1 MAEPVPGTPP
11 SGRTPED
18 RLDSWKEI
26 AAYLSRDVTT
36 VQRWEKREGMPV
48 HRHLH
53 DRMGS
58 VYAFRPELDVWKH
71 GRKLGME
78 KEEKVPGVAGSGDGE
93 TVSRLMGASRTR
105 RWLVLGG
112 VAVAAMLVFSYAVIR
127 SRSGD
132 TARPKIKSLAVLPLK
147 NLSGDPTQDY
157 LADGMTEAVIGRLS
171 SIHDLRVIS
180 RTSVM
185 RFRDTQLSV
194 PEIAKMLHVDALV
207 EGSVMRQG
215 TRIRVHAQLI
225 RAATDEHFW
234 SEAYDRD
241 LQDALALESEVAQS
255 IAKKVEVTVTGE
267 ERARLVAARH
277 VSPEVYESYL
287 KGQSALNKSDSR
299 ADIDASIGFFQDAIN
314 KDPTFAPAYLGLGL
328 AYGDLGSIMI
338 GAPPREERA
347 KAMTAARKALEFD
360 PGLADAHVL
369 LASMEQKQWQW
380 AAADAEYRQAL
391 ELNPNN
397 AAAHDELAEWLLCQG
412 RMAEA
417 LTWAQRARELDP
429 LEISGDTIGWILF
442 SSRRYDESIQEYRS
456 VLAVRPNEANALWSL
471 GFVLIENHQ
480 PGEAIP
486 VLEKAVSV
494 SDRSPGI
501 IGVLVR
507 AYAHAGRRAD
517 ALRLLA
523 ELKKRQKAGYV
534 PAGAFVNAYLGL
546 GENEEAFAW
555 LEKAYQEQSNIL
567 QFLKVHP
574 FFDPLRDDPRFKDL
588 LHRVGLE

>member
-1 MAEPVPGTPP
+1 
-11 SGRTPED
+11 
-18 RLDSWKEI
+18 
-26 AAYLSRDVTT
+26 
-36 VQRWEKREGMPV
+36 
-48 HRHLH
+48 
-53 DRMGS
+53 
-58 VYAFRPELDVWKH
+58 
-71 GRKLGME
+71 
-78 KEEKVPGVAGSGDGE
+78 
-93 TVSRLMGASRTR
+93 
-105 RWLVLGG
+105 
-112 VAVAAMLVFSYAVIR
+112 
-127 SRSGD
+127 
-132 TARPKIKSLAVLPLK
+132 
-147 NLSGDPTQDY
+147 
-157 LADGMTEAVIGRLS
+157 
-171 SIHDLRVIS
+171 
-180 RTSVM
+180 
-185 RFRDTQLSV
+185 
-194 PEIAKMLHVDALV
+194 
-207 EGSVMRQG
+207 
-215 TRIRVHAQLI
+215 
-225 RAATDEHFW
+225 
-234 SEAYDRD
+234 
-241 LQDALALESEVAQS
+241 
-255 IAKKVEVTVTGE
+255 
-267 ERARLVAARH
+267 
-277 VSPEVYESYL
+277 
-287 KGQSALNKSDSR
+287 
-299 ADIDASIGFFQDAIN
+299 
-314 KDPTFAPAYLGLGL
+314 
-328 AYGDLGSIMI
+328 
-338 GAPPREERA
+338 
-347 KAMTAARKALEFD
+347 MTAARKALEFD